1 MDVLKVKSL
10 AQFSPEKCMRV
21 PIKNPGGLVR
31 LLCFEP
37 SQTVA
42 LHKHSE
48 ADEVFYVVTGAA
60 EFTKGRETVRLEAES
75 IVKAEAG
82 MFHGWRNGSTRLIL
96 LSVLTPLVSYNV
108 ADQAAK
114 MEFAQA

>member
-1 MDVLKVKSL
+1 MDVLKITSL
-10 AQFSPEKCMRV
+10 AEFSPDKYVRV
-21 PIKNPGGLVR
+21 PIKNSGGLVR

-37 SQTVA
+37 SQEVA

-60 EFTKGRETVRLEAES
+60 EFTKGKETVRLEAGS

-82 MFHGWRNGSTRLIL
+82 MIHGWKNGSTRLIL
-96 LSVLTPLVSYNV
+96 LSVLIPLVSYNV

-114 MEFAQA
+114 MEFA

>member
-1 MDVLKVKSL
+1 MDVLKIMSL
-10 AQFSPEKCMRV
+10 AEFSSEKYVRV
-21 PIKNPGGLVR
+21 PIKNSSGLVR

-37 SQTVA
+37 SQEVA

-48 ADEVFYVVTGAA
+48 ADEIFYVVTGAA
-60 EFTKGRETVRLEAES
+60 AFTKGNETIQLDAGS

-96 LSVLTPLVSYNV
+96 FSVLIPLVSYNV
-108 ADQAAK
+108 ADQAAR
-114 MEFAQA
+114 MEFA